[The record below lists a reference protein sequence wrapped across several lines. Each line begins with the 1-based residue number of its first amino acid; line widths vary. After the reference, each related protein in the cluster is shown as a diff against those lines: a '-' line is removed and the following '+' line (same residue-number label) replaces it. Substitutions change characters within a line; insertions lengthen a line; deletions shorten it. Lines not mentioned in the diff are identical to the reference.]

1 MAFSQRGR
9 GEINVTP
16 LIDVLLVLLVIFL
29 IVMPSI
35 TTFEEVH
42 TPPPPDAQGQP
53 GDIVPHLVVR
63 VRADLSVVLVDDDQQ
78 IEVPASEMSRALRAH
93 LRETTHVVFIELD
106 EAVPWDEVVS
116 TVDTIHGIAPTTQVA
131 LMTAD
136 R

>member
-1 MAFSQRGR
+1 MGLSQNRGAA
-9 GEINVTP
+9 INVTP

-53 GDIVPHLVVR
+53 GDISPHLVVR

-78 IEVPASEMSRALRAH
+78 IEVPALEMSRALRAH

-106 EAVPWDEVVS
+106 EAVPWNEVVS
-116 TVDTIHGIAPTTQVA
+116 TVDTIHGIAPSTQVA
-131 LMTAD
+131 LMTGD

>member
-1 MAFSQRGR
+1 MGLSTSRGAA
-9 GEINVTP
+9 INVTP

-29 IVMPSI
+29 SVMPSS

-42 TPPPPDAQGQP
+42 APPPDAQGQP
-53 GDIVPHLVVR
+53 GDISPHLVVR

-78 IEVPASEMSRALRAH
+78 IEVPATEMSRALRQH

-106 EAVPWDEVVS
+106 EAVPWDEVVA
-116 TVDTIHGIAPTTQVA
+116 TVDTIHGIAPSTQVA
-131 LMTAD
+131 LMTDD